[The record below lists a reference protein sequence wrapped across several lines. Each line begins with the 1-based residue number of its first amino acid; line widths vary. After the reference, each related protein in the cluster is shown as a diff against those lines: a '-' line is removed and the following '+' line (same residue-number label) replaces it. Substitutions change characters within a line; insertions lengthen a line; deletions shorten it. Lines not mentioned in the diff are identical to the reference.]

1 MRKLL
6 VTGAAGFIGANFVHY
21 WLANHTDDFIV
32 GLDALTYAANRDSL
46 AAAIPNPRFR
56 FVHGDIRDRSLVI
69 SLLKEEQLDT
79 IVHFAAESHVDRSI
93 SNPGVFLD
101 TNVIG
106 THQLLE
112 AARQVWL
119 EKPETEHRFHHVSTD
134 EVYGSL
140 GANDPPF
147 TEESRYDPQSPY
159 AASKAAADHV
169 VRAYG
174 NTYGLRYTISNCSN
188 NYGPYQFPE
197 KLIPLCILNLL
208 QGASLPI
215 YGDGQYIRDWLHV
228 EDHCLGIELILH
240 HGRAGET
247 YNIGGNCE
255 RTNLY
260 LIRYLCE
267 IMDERRPNAPWC
279 PHQHLISFVKDRPG
293 HDRRYAI
300 DASKIRSE
308 LGYLPKHAIESG
320 LQELVRWYLSN
331 EHWWR
336 SLLARREQ

>member
-1 MRKLL
+1 MRRLL
-6 VTGAAGFIGANFVHY
+6 ITGAAGFIGANFVHY

-46 AAAIPNPRFR
+46 AAAMPDPRFR
-56 FVHGDIRDRSLVI
+56 FVHGDIRDRLLVI
-69 SLLKEEQLDT
+69 SLLKEERLDT

-119 EKPETEHRFHHVSTD
+119 EKPAVEHRFHHVSTD

-140 GANDPPF
+140 GVNDPPF
-147 TEESRYDPQSPY
+147 TENSRYDPQSPY
-159 AASKAAADHV
+159 AASKAASDHL

-174 NTYGLRYTISNCSN
+174 NTYGLKYTISNCSN

-208 QGASLPI
+208 KGLPLPL

-228 EDHCLGIELILH
+228 EDHCLGIDLILH
-240 HGRAGET
+240 HERDGET

-255 RTNLY
+255 YTNLD
-260 LIRYLCE
+260 LIHRLCE
-267 IMDERRPNAPWC
+267 IMDTCKPKAASL
-279 PHQHLISFVKDRPG
+279 PHSRLITFVTDRPG

-300 DASKIRSE
+300 DASKITRE
-308 LGYLPKHAIESG
+308 LGFSPRYPVESR
-320 LQELVRWYLSN
+320 LDETVRWYIHN
-331 EHWWR
+331 ESWWR
-336 SLLARREQ
+336 PIIKRT